1 MNRILIVDSQ
11 VLFRNT
17 LRGFLSQVPDFH
29 VVGVAGSMRDAIWS
43 VGSLRPDLVLTEL
56 TMPDARDV
64 EAVAGIKRH
73 YPEVKVLVLS
83 YQCETDFKR
92 RCCDAGAAGYVVKD
106 AIHDELLDVM
116 RAALDGKSQ
125 LGAAAPDRMV
135 EDYLRGSSA
144 HDDRHSQIT
153 QRLAMQ

>member
-73 YPEVKVLVLS
+73 YPEVRVLVLS
-83 YQCETDFKR
+83 YQCENDFKR

-106 AIHDELLDVM
+106 AIHDELLHVM

-135 EDYLRGSSA
+135 EDYAAATTTRDERRG
-144 HDDRHSQIT
+144 
-153 QRLAMQ
+153 RLPQGLSLH